1 MSSEIEKILLD
12 FKETKPGD
20 KIVIDKILQ
29 KDEQFGQ
36 PYLPIKLIGEVIK
49 NGKNKKIHV
58 GIEGE
63 EEIQKLIRQ
72 IKNEYQEGIDFE
84 FVAPN
89 LVKQGGG
96 GVQKGDQEENDV
108 YYRIGDNSV
117 EYDSLDYVT
126 KGIYRHTNNS
136 LGPNKWY
143 IPGTEII
150 GRFHPECAKKNFA
163 EKGQSN
169 ENNTRIKE
177 KILRNLDKISF
188 DQAGH
193 LANAELL
200 KRPYEYGTER
210 KEKIEAKI
218 QQIENQLRT
227 ETNPTKR
234 QELTNEIQKLNQEL
248 AATKPS
254 PKGTF
259 PDRNSVPITY
269 WIKASPYAIRLDKL
283 IRDYL
288 NTLFPDIVQLKIEYT
303 KNNIF
308 IYLHIAEISLVLGE
322 NNEKLDKLM
331 KEMYRI
337 INNEE
342 VALKVNLVEVKN
354 IYTQA
359 QSIANLLASQ
369 LRKRSPSRLVLRNLL
384 NKLSLEREVKG
395 AKIQVGGRLDGG
407 EIAQQRKLVLKK
419 MPLSTIDSNIEVG
432 RAEVITTYGKIEEVK
447 KKKNEVLGKELE
459 IFVGKLDNIRSNRI
473 SLEAVRGLMVD
484 YQHGKK
490 PLKSVASLRISPN
503 HELVIQPFEPK
514 IIPQITKKILD
525 SQLGYKVER
534 NTKEEVCFV
543 LSPLT
548 EEIRGQLIRKVN
560 LITEEGK
567 SALRRVR
574 ENFRNLVKKDDRF
587 SRDQKRNYEA
597 QVDKIFK
604 EYQDKLITAEKK
616 KIQELSS

>member
-1 MSSEIEKILLD
+1 
-12 FKETKPGD
+12 
-20 KIVIDKILQ
+20 
-29 KDEQFGQ
+29 
-36 PYLPIKLIGEVIK
+36 
-49 NGKNKKIHV
+49 
-58 GIEGE
+58 
-63 EEIQKLIRQ
+63 
-72 IKNEYQEGIDFE
+72 
-84 FVAPN
+84 
-89 LVKQGGG
+89 
-96 GVQKGDQEENDV
+96 
-108 YYRIGDNSV
+108 
-117 EYDSLDYVT
+117 
-126 KGIYRHTNNS
+126 
-136 LGPNKWY
+136 
-143 IPGTEII
+143 
-150 GRFHPECAKKNFA
+150 
-163 EKGQSN
+163 
-169 ENNTRIKE
+169 
-177 KILRNLDKISF
+177 
-188 DQAGH
+188 
-193 LANAELL
+193 
-200 KRPYEYGTER
+200 
-210 KEKIEAKI
+210 
-218 QQIENQLRT
+218 
-227 ETNPTKR
+227 
-234 QELTNEIQKLNQEL
+234 
-248 AATKPS
+248 
-254 PKGTF
+254 
-259 PDRNSVPITY
+259 
-269 WIKASPYAIRLDKL
+269 
-283 IRDYL
+283 
-288 NTLFPDIVQLKIEYT
+288 
-303 KNNIF
+303 
-308 IYLHIAEISLVLGE
+308 
-322 NNEKLDKLM
+322 
-331 KEMYRI
+331 
-337 INNEE
+337 
-342 VALKVNLVEVKN
+342 ALKVNLVEVKN

-432 RAEVITTYGKIEEVK
+432 RAEVITTYGKI
-447 KKKNEVLGKELE
+447 
-459 IFVGKLDNIRSNRI
+459 DNIRSNRI